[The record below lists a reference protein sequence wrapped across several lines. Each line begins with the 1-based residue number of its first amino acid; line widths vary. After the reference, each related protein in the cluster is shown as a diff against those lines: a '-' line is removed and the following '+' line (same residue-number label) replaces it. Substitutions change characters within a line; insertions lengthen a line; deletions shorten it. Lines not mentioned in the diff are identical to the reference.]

1 MIKGVDDQLS
11 DGHGDTWSLAFE
23 RGGTSGADPTAN
35 AWLTCGST
43 ARKSD
48 DDRKKDEKS
57 KYTYASSARE
67 QRKGSLAKFR
77 WHRSVKKQKRK
88 AIVRSFAKEFV
99 MCERKTMHNWTPAE
113 IDALAAFMH
122 QRWKKRGGHSFR
134 RIPTKK
140 R

>member
-1 MIKGVDDQLS
+1 MATERRGVAR
-11 DGHGDTWSLAFE
+11 DTWRSKEEARAELT
-23 RGGTSGADPTAN
+23 RLHN

-43 ARKSD
+43 ARKSE

-77 WHRSVKKQKRK
+77 WHRSVKKQKRI

-99 MCERKTMHNWTPAE
+99 MCERKTMHN
-113 IDALAAFMH
+113 
-122 QRWKKRGGHSFR
+122 
-134 RIPTKK
+134 
-140 R
+140 